1 MNLLIY
7 QNVHP
12 RHIRKAN
19 VINTINVAKGFLLNN
34 CKVYYYISD
43 NKNLNFYK
51 TNLEINNTYK
61 INYII
66 GKKKNQLLDILKNID
81 IIYCRDIEFPAY
93 LIKNNINKYIILE
106 DHSDILPNEID
117 IYRKYDKFILN
128 TISPIIIK
136 KYNVNK
142 SLLFPCSIDFNYFS
156 KHKNFNNNLFNRE
169 KINIVYCGHLYD
181 YKGIPLILK
190 GADKLENILFHLVG
204 GKERDINNL
213 KNSYVPKNVIIHGY
227 KNYNDVPNYLYSA
240 DMLIIPYSKNGN
252 IYSKSQ
258 ITSPIK
264 LFEYLSTKKPV
275 LCSNIDGI
283 KNWVTD
289 NEVTFYKADDINDF
303 IKKINYIIENKNN
316 EHIKNKIE
324 NGFIKAEKYSTF
336 NKCKKLLSLCK

>member
-19 VINTINVAKGFLLNN
+19 VINTINVTKGFIQNN
-34 CKVYYYISD
+34 CNIFYNINHY
-43 NKNLNFYK
+43 KNLNFFK
-51 TNLEINNTYK
+51 NNFENNSKIKFLLE
-61 INYII
+61 
-66 GKKKNQLLDILKNID
+66 KKNNELLEFINKNID
-81 IIYCRDIEFPAY
+81 IIYSRDLEFPLF
-93 LIKNNINKYIILE
+93 LINNKINKYIILE
-106 DHSDILPNEID
+106 DHLDTIPEYIETFRN
-117 IYRKYDKFILN
+117 YDKLIFN

-136 KYNVNK
+136 KFNIKK

-156 KHKNFNNNLFNRE
+156 QSDNFNNNLYSKN
-169 KINIVYCGHLYD
+169 KINIVYCGHLYN

-190 GADKLENILFHLVG
+190 GADKLKNILFHLVG

-213 KNSYVPKNVIIHGY
+213 KKSYVPKNVIIHGY

-240 DMLIIPYSKNGN
+240 DILIIPYTKNGN
-252 IYSKSQ
+252 IYSKST

-283 KNWVTD
+283 KNWVTN
-289 NEVTFYKADDINDF
+289 NEVTFFKADDINDF
-303 IKKINYIIENKNN
+303 VDKINYLINN
-316 EHIKNKIE
+316 LNSTEIKNKIK
-324 NGFIKAEKYSTF
+324 NGFIKSSEYSTLH
-336 NKCKKLLSLCK
+336 KCKRLLQLCK

>member
-7 QNVHP
+7 ENVQP
-12 RHIRKAN
+12 IHIRKAN
-19 VINTINVAKGFLLNN
+19 VINTINVTKGFILNN
-34 CKVYYYISD
+34 CNIFFNVSHYKNTNFFKNNFKND
-43 NKNLNFYK
+43 NSNIKFLVGK
-51 TNLEINNTYK
+51 TNNELLEFINN
-61 INYII
+61 
-66 GKKKNQLLDILKNID
+66 NID
-81 IIYCRDIEFPAY
+81 IIYSRDLEFPLF
-93 LIKNNINKYIILE
+93 LIKNKINKYIILE
-106 DHSDILPNEID
+106 DHGDNIPNYIETL
-117 IYRKYDKFILN
+117 RNYDKLIFN

-136 KYNVNK
+136 KFNIKK

-156 KHKNFNNNLFNRE
+156 QFDNFNHNLYIKN

-227 KNYNDVPNYLYSA
+227 KNYKDVPNYLYSA

-303 IKKINYIIENKNN
+303 IKKINYLIENKNS
-316 EHIKNKIE
+316 EHIINKIK